1 MCAGAQFAFAS
12 VPAPY
17 RFSDFARCRMISI
30 VSTPASARSS
40 ARGPQGLLLLAV
52 ALSAAACS
60 VSESKTADAAAPPVS
75 TPPSSGGPAGSN
87 PVGSNPAG
95 SNAVAP
101 AAPAAIGWKP
111 SVPATIAGI
120 PASAVQQAIA
130 RQLAGRRPA
139 SLDADAW
146 QHVQRL
152 YKAFNGAPLWMSD
165 QGPDKV
171 RSPALLKAL
180 VSADQDALNLE
191 RLPLPELARALQSV
205 ESTNGANG
213 ATPKATAEQ
222 IAAAD
227 VMFTSAY
234 AALAEDL
241 LTGQVDPKQVE
252 KQDWFISRQESR
264 IDSALVRSLGDP
276 DVSRG
281 IDRMRPQEA
290 DYRALRQQLVQ
301 YRALAAK
308 GDWPRVPAGRALKP
322 GDADSPARL
331 SALRARL
338 SAEGLLGG
346 AGAPDA
352 DSVQA
357 DAARAGAARA
367 AAGDSARD
375 SAAADSGTPDRPR
388 RAAPP
393 PARRGAARAPARAG
407 QTAAGQA
414 TYDAGLAGGVAAFQ
428 ARHGIAVDSLL
439 GPETVNALNVPVDY
453 RMGQIAANLERYRW
467 LPRTLGARY
476 VIANVPAFSL
486 EAWDGG
492 KKALEMKVV
501 VGKDYEDKKTPV
513 FADSMQTVVF
523 RPYWNITDEIAA
535 KETWP
540 KIHANRNYMAENDLE
555 TFREAGRTHLRQKP
569 GPKNSLGLVKFLFPN
584 SFNIYF
590 HDTPEKQ
597 LFAKDVRG
605 FSHGCIRLEKP
616 AELASW
622 VLGWPVAQVEQAMND
637 TTADNRS
644 VPLPQKVPVYI
655 AYFTTYLKNGQL
667 YFGNDLYAR
676 DQTLVQAMTAKGGQS
691 GQVVQAVDALRKLVA
706 G

>member
-1 MCAGAQFAFAS
+1 MMS
-12 VPAPY
+12 APY
-17 RFSDFARCRMISI
+17 TLASASR
-30 VSTPASARSS
+30 TPA
-40 ARGPQGLLLLAV
+40 LLPLV
-52 ALSAAACS
+52 AAALFTAACS
-60 VSESKTADAAAPPVS
+60 VSESKTANAASA
-75 TPPSSGGPAGSN
+75 AGTT
-87 PVGSNPAG
+87 
-95 SNAVAP
+95 P
-101 AAPAAIGWKP
+101 AARAGTATAPDAPTADAPTAGASGWRP
-111 SVPATIAGI
+111 SVPDAIAGV
-120 PASAVQQAIA
+120 PAAEVKSGIA
-130 RQLAGRRPA
+130 HALAGRRPP
-139 SLDADAW
+139 SVDVDQW
-146 QHVQRL
+146 RHVQRL
-152 YKAFNGAPLWMSD
+152 YQQFGGAPLWMGEN
-165 QGPDKV
+165 GPDHA
-171 RSPALLKAL
+171 RSTALLKAL
-180 VSADQDALNLE
+180 VSADQDALDLDL
-191 RLPLPELARALQSV
+191 LPLPELAQSLQAV
-205 ESTNGANG
+205 EGLKPGSA
-213 ATPKATAEQ
+213 APKPTAQQ

-241 LTGQVDPKQVE
+241 LTGQVDPKQIE

-276 DVSRG
+276 DISRG

-290 DYRALRQQLVQ
+290 DYKGLRQQLVQ

-308 GDWPRVPAGRALKP
+308 ASWPRVPAGRALKP
-322 GDADSPARL
+322 GESDSPARL
-331 SALRARL
+331 TALRARL
-338 SAEGLLGG
+338 AAEGLLGG
-346 AGAPDA
+346 AGTPPA
-352 DSVQA
+352 DSVQGA
-357 DAARAGAARA
+357 ASDSSRDRSATAAARTA
-367 AAGDSARD
+367 
-375 SAAADSGTPDRPR
+375 
-388 RAAPP
+388 
-393 PARRGAARAPARAG
+393 PARRATAG
-407 QTAAGQA
+407 QVP
-414 TYDAGLAGGVAAFQ
+414 YDAELAGGVAAFQ

-439 GPETVNALNVPVDY
+439 GPETVNALNVPVAY

-467 LPRTLGARY
+467 LPRTLGTRY
-476 VIANVPAFSL
+476 VIANVPAFTL
-486 EAWDGG
+486 QAWDGG

-540 KIHANRNYMAENDLE
+540 KIHANPNYMAENDLE
-555 TFREAGRTHLRQKP
+555 TFKEGGRTHVRQKP

-622 VLGWPVAQVEQAMND
+622 VLGWPVQQVQAAMND
-637 TTADNRS
+637 TTANNRS
-644 VPLPQKVPVYI
+644 VPLAQKVPVYI

-676 DQTLVQAMTAKGGQS
+676 DQNLVQAMSAKGGQS
-691 GQVVQAVDALRKLVA
+691 GSVAQAVGALRKLVA